1 MAITIRT
8 CPGRWA
14 MVAAL
19 LTCLAA
25 QATPVVVQ
33 TSSFDISPVLV
44 TFTVN
49 DPVKGDTYSGEK
61 SAQHAMTFNRFDA
74 ALGTLNSVVLEYV
87 TTLSK
92 TSTTDVWTRQTASGQ
107 PNNGFSSGTV
117 LAGFMGTMPDVFVAF
132 QHAGTSC
139 TPDPA
144 NDGRC
149 TSTLNQSGAVNDQLF
164 LPQAPLIGTGTFSLT
179 ALLTNDLTPPVLNDS
194 ATVNGTVDSEW
205 RGTLTL
211 TYNYTPA
218 PPVSTVPEPAGLAL
232 VTAAALAS
240 VATRRRCRT

>member
-1 MAITIRT
+1 MATKTRT
-8 CPGRWA
+8 CLHPLGL
-14 MVAAL
+14 VASL
-19 LTCLAA
+19 LTGLAA
-25 QATPVVVQ
+25 QAAPVVQ

-49 DPVKGDTYSGEK
+49 DPDNGNTYSGAK
-61 SAQHAMTFNRFDA
+61 SAQRAMAFNRFNA

-87 TTLSK
+87 TTLSR
-92 TSTTDVWTRQTASGQ
+92 TSTTDVWTNSTATGQ
-107 PNNGFSSGTV
+107 PNNGFSTGTV
-117 LAGFMGTMPDVFVAF
+117 TAGFLGTVPDVTVAF

-139 TPDPA
+139 TPNPA

-164 LPQAPLIGTGTFSLT
+164 LPQASVIGTGTFNLT
-179 ALLTNDLTPPVLNDS
+179 ALLTNDLTPPVLNDN

-211 TYNYTPA
+211 TYNYTP
-218 PPVSTVPEPAGLAL
+218 STSGGSTPEPASLAL
-232 VTAAALAS
+232 VAAAGLAS
-240 VATRRRCRT
+240 VVAWRRRRT